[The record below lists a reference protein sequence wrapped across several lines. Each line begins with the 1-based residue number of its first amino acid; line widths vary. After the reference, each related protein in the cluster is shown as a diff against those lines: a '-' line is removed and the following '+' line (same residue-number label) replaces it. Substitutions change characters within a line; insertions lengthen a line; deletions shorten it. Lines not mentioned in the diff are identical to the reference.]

1 MLASTSF
8 FSDYCNANDSLS
20 ISNII
25 WENYAA
31 GLLQHVH
38 IMYYKIW
45 LGRSIRDIIYDKI
58 DKYM

>member
-8 FSDYCNANDSLS
+8 FSDYCNANDSLL

-25 WENYAA
+25 WENYVA

-38 IMYYKIW
+38 IMYYKNW
-45 LGRSIRDIIYDKI
+45 LVN
-58 DKYM
+58 